1 MSFGFALLVSSAIA
15 AWWLAGAR
23 SFAYLVYYL
32 AFVPFVTLD
41 LTDGGLQEVGD
52 FSSDLVLLK
61 MASRLGTSALVVL
74 LLARRRRAFGVLADV
89 RVAPAVFLV
98 VWASLGLFEAREP
111 LVPLFRLGELA
122 VFVLAGAVLW
132 SDSIRGAPLRSVL
145 RWHALAL
152 LPLVAITL
160 AYMAIH
166 PELAMHVGTD
176 GMVRMG
182 NRLLNAETLGT
193 TGALLVLWSTFEL
206 KEPRA
211 RDDAWWRERLVP
223 AACLVVAVLVLVLAR
238 SRTAMI
244 ATIVGQIL
252 LWSPLFGAT
261 RKQWLS
267 SAAFFALAL
276 VLAVLH
282 PEEIERWFLR
292 GEGVANLRS
301 GTGRTELWAHLFDD
315 AVPQSP
321 LVGNGYLHLS
331 EQGGFWHAGT
341 YWTNAHNAYLGALLY
356 AGIPG
361 LLAVCTIL
369 AMPIVSAFRR
379 ARDFTRGAGERG
391 AWTLVLAFSTLAAI
405 SSATSFGVCGWPNP
419 LMLFFYAL
427 YPIAACGPRASP
439 DDDFEERDEL
449 VPHRAERAHAGPR
462 PATEWS

>member
-1 MSFGFALLVSSAIA
+1 MSLGFALLVTAALA

-32 AFVPFVTLD
+32 SFVPFVTLD
-41 LTDGGLQEVGD
+41 LTDGGLQDVGD

-61 MASRLGTSALVVL
+61 MTARLATAALVVL

-89 RVAPAVFLV
+89 RVAPVVFLV
-98 VWASLGLFEAREP
+98 VWSSLGLFEARDP

-132 SDSIRGAPLRSVL
+132 SDSVRGAPLRSVL

-160 AYMAIH
+160 AYLVIH
-166 PELAMHVGTD
+166 PELAMHVGAD

-193 TGALLVLWSTFEL
+193 TGALLVLWSSFEL

-211 RDDAWWRERLVP
+211 HADTWWRERLVP
-223 AACLVVAVLVLVLAR
+223 AACLVVAVSVLVLAR

-244 ATIVGQIL
+244 ATIAGEIV
-252 LWSPLFGAT
+252 LWSPFFGAT
-261 RKQWLS
+261 RRQWLS
-267 SAAFFALAL
+267 SAGFFALAL
-276 VLAVLH
+276 VLAALN
-282 PEEIERWFLR
+282 PDEIERWFLR
-292 GEGVANLRS
+292 GDSVANLRT
-301 GTGRTELWAHLFDD
+301 GTGRTDLWAHLLDD
-315 AVPQSP
+315 AVPESP
-321 LVGNGYLHLS
+321 LLGNGYLHLS
-331 EQGGFWHAGT
+331 AQGGFWHAGN

-361 LLAVCTIL
+361 LVAVCTIL
-369 AMPIVSAFRR
+369 ALPIAHAWRR
-379 ARDFTRGAGERG
+379 ARDFTRRTAERN
-391 AWTLVLAFSTLAAI
+391 AWTLLLAFATLAAI

-427 YPIAACGPRASP
+427 YPLAVCGPRASP
-439 DDDFEERDEL
+439 ADDLAERDEL
-449 VPHRAERAHAGPR
+449 VPRRAARPITAPRAR
-462 PATEWS
+462 PEPS

>member
-1 MSFGFALLVSSAIA
+1 MSFGFILLVCSAVA
-15 AWWLAGAR
+15 AWWIAGAR

-32 AFVPFVTLD
+32 CFVPFVTLD
-41 LTDGGLQEVGD
+41 LTDGGLQAVGD
-52 FSSDLVLLK
+52 FTSDHVLLK
-61 MASRLGTSALVVL
+61 MAVRLGTAALVVL
-74 LLARRRRAFGVLADV
+74 LLARRRRAFGVLADP

-111 LVPLFRLGELA
+111 LVPVFRLGELA

-160 AYMAIH
+160 AYLAIH
-166 PELAMHVGTD
+166 PELAVHVGAD

-193 TGALLVLWSTFEL
+193 TGAVLVLWGTYEL

-211 RDDAWWRERLVP
+211 HTEAWWRERAVP
-223 AACLVVAVLVLVLAR
+223 ALCLAVAVAVLLLAR

-244 ATIVGQIL
+244 ATIIGQL
-252 LWSPLFGAT
+252 VLWSPLFGAT
-261 RKQWLS
+261 RRQWLS
-267 SAAFFALAL
+267 SAAFFALVLVFAAL
-276 VLAVLH
+276 N
-282 PEEIERWFLR
+282 PDEIERWFLR

-301 GTGRTELWAHLFDD
+301 GTGRTELWAHLLDE
-315 AVPQSP
+315 AVPARP
-321 LVGNGYLHLS
+321 ILGNGYLHLS
-331 EQGGFWHAGT
+331 AEGGFWHAGT
-341 YWTNAHNAYLGALLY
+341 NWTNAHNAYLGALLY

-361 LLAVCTIL
+361 LLAVLAIL
-369 AMPIVSAFRR
+369 ALPIKNAFRR
-379 ARDFTRGAGERG
+379 ARDAGRGAAERS
-391 AWTLVLAFSTLAAI
+391 AWTLVLAFASLAAI

-427 YPIAACGPRASP
+427 YPLAVCGPRALP
-439 DDDFEERDEL
+439 DRDETRDEL
-449 VPHRAERAHAGPR
+449 VPHRSPRAHVRHR
-462 PATEWS
+462 PATEGT